1 MKDIGGSMKVIGTA
15 FCLAAI
21 CAVGLG
27 AQSSTTKSKT
37 KVDVKDG
44 KEISVNGC
52 LERNPSGGYMLTTTE
67 GR

>member
-1 MKDIGGSMKVIGTA
+1 MKLFCTA
-15 FCLAAI
+15 LGLAAI

-44 KEISVNGC
+44 KEISVQWLPGAEPQRR
-52 LERNPSGGYMLTTTE
+52 LYAHDH
-67 GR
+67 